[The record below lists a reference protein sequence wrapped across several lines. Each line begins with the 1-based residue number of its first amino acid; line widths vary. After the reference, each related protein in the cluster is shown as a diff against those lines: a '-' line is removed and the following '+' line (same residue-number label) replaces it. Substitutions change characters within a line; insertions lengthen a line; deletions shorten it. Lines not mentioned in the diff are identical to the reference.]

1 VNPWQQRARRARFL
15 ADSFAAAREI
25 LTFYAGV
32 AEWQGSVASGVS
44 SFRKVSSIIPSL
56 LDYTL
61 RSGPPALAQGARDFD
76 LSQSDKVL
84 RDYWDV
90 CPSLSMTDFFA
101 RAALQPYA
109 ANLPEGL
116 ECPWCVEPPQ
126 AGCLKPQGDGLA
138 FELVCSL
145 CLRRRSFPRTRCPGC
160 DASSASQVGNFS
172 AAEFPHMRLLAC
184 ETCKGYI
191 LIVDLQRDL
200 AAIPEVDE
208 LAALPLDL
216 WAVQNGYHK
225 LQPNLA
231 GV

>member
-15 ADSFAAAREI
+15 ADGFEAAREI
-25 LTFYAGV
+25 LTFYAGL
-32 AEWQGSVASGVS
+32 AEWQGSVAPGLS
-44 SFRKVSSIIPSL
+44 SLRKVSSIIPSL
-56 LDYTL
+56 LDYTV

-76 LSQSDKVL
+76 LSQSDKLL
-84 RDYWDV
+84 RDYWETHA
-90 CPSLSMTDFFA
+90 SLSMTDFFA

-116 ECPWCVEPPQ
+116 ECPWCAQPPQ
-126 AGCLKPQGDGLA
+126 AGCLKPQGDGMA
-138 FELVCSL
+138 FEVVCSL

-160 DASSASQVGNFS
+160 DASSESQIASFS

-184 ETCKGYI
+184 DTCKGYI
-191 LIVDLQRDL
+191 LIVDLERDL

-208 LAALPLDL
+208 LAALSLAL
-216 WAVQNGYHK
+216 WAVQSGYHK

>member
-1 VNPWQQRARRARFL
+1 VNPWQQRARRAHFL
-15 ADSFAAAREI
+15 ADGFAAAREI
-25 LTFYAGV
+25 LTFYAGL
-32 AEWQGSVASGVS
+32 ADWQGSVAQGLACLRNVS
-44 SFRKVSSIIPSL
+44 VVIPSL
-56 LDYTL
+56 LEYTI
-61 RSGPPALAQGARDFD
+61 RSGPPALAQVARDID
-76 LSQSDKVL
+76 VSQFENL
-84 RDYWDV
+84 LLEYWDTR
-90 CPSLSMTDFFA
+90 PTHSMTDFFA
-101 RAALQPYA
+101 RASLQPYA
-109 ANLPEGL
+109 ANFPEGL
-116 ECPWCVEPPQ
+116 ECPWCAQHPQ

-145 CLRRRSFPRTRCPGC
+145 CFRRRSFPRTRCPGC
-160 DASSASQVGNFS
+160 DASSESAIASFS

-184 ETCKGYI
+184 DTCKGY
-191 LIVDLQRDL
+191 LVIVDLDRDP